1 MFSLEL
7 VPRIVIP
14 DDYPAVMA
22 SSPSYRRFLQ
32 QWEVTYHGTLPGSD
46 ATLIE
51 RIRDAGIVIN
61 IRSSSKFNAPALE
74 SCPSLR
80 LLSLWGTGTDN
91 VDLQAAARLGITVT
105 NTPAVSA
112 VSIAEHCLA
121 LLLGV
126 ARRIAVIDR
135 QTRAGEWPR
144 AQTTQMAGKT
154 LGVIGLGA
162 IGSRFARLGESIG
175 MRVLC
180 WTMNPATKQGF
191 ELVDLDGLLKQSDV
205 VSLHLRLSEATR
217 GFLSRERLGKMKSS
231 AIFINTARGLVVDE
245 EALVEALAGGRL
257 AGAGLDV
264 FAVEPL
270 APGHPLTKLD
280 NVLLSPHSAGVTPEA
295 LEAGLSLALANVES
309 FLAGVPRN
317 VVGAADAASPARL

>member
-1 MFSLEL
+1 VFNLKP

-22 SSPSYRRFLQ
+22 SSPSYLRFLEHRQ
-32 QWEVTYHGTLPGSD
+32 VNYYGSLPGGE
-46 ATLIE
+46 AGLVE
-51 RIRDAGIVIN
+51 RIRDAEIVIN
-61 IRSSSKFNAPALE
+61 IRSSCKFTE
-74 SCPSLR
+74 SVLAHCPSLR

-91 VDLQAAARLGITVT
+91 VDLGAAAQQRITVT

-144 AQTTQMAGKT
+144 AQTTQLAGKT

-180 WTMNPATKQGF
+180 WTMNPAAKQGF
-191 ELVDLDGLLKQSDV
+191 DMVGLDQLLRESDA
-205 VSLHLRLSEATR
+205 VSLHLRLSDATR
-217 GFLSRERLGKMKSS
+217 GFLSRERFGMMKQS
-231 AIFINTARGLVVDE
+231 AIFINTARGPIVDE
-245 EALVEALAGGRL
+245 EALVESLSEGRL

-270 APGHPLTKLD
+270 APGHPLTKLE

-295 LEAGLSLALANVES
+295 LEAGLSLALENVER
-309 FLAGVPRN
+309 FLAGRPQN
-317 VVGAADAASPARL
+317 VVV

>member
-1 MFSLEL
+1 MFNLKP

-22 SSPSYRRFLQ
+22 SSPSYRRFLEHRQ
-32 QWEVTYHGTLPGSD
+32 VTYHGSLPGSE
-46 ATLIE
+46 AGLVE
-51 RIRDAGIVIN
+51 RIRDAEIVIN
-61 IRSSSKFNAPALE
+61 IRSSCKFTE
-74 SCPSLR
+74 SVLAHCPSLR

-91 VDLQAAARLGITVT
+91 VDLGAAAQQRITVT

-144 AQTTQMAGKT
+144 AQTTQVAGKT

-180 WTMNPATKQGF
+180 WTMNPAAKQGF
-191 ELVDLDGLLKQSDV
+191 DMVGLDQLLRESDA
-205 VSLHLRLSEATR
+205 VSLHLRLSDATR
-217 GFLSRERLGKMKSS
+217 GFLSRERFGMMKQS
-231 AIFINTARGLVVDE
+231 AIFINTARGPIVDE
-245 EALVEALAGGRL
+245 EALVESLSEGRL

-270 APGHPLTKLD
+270 APGHPLTKLE

-295 LEAGLSLALANVES
+295 LEAGLSLALENVER
-309 FLAGVPRN
+309 FLAGRPQN
-317 VVGAADAASPARL
+317 VVV